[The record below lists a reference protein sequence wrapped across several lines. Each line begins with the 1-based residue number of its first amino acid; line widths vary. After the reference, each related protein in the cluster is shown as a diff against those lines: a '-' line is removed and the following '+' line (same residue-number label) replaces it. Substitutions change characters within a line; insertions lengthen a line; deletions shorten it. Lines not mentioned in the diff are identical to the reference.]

1 MPASG
6 KRQRWDLLV
15 TATKELSGEAA
26 LPLAVRPSVESDVP
40 AMLAIYEHHVRHGQS
55 DLDAEFMAPDP
66 LRDDDIKRRRKNMLR
81 HRLPHLVAER
91 GGAVVGYA
99 YAVPFRKRPAY
110 RYAVKHSI
118 YVHPDHLHSGIGRA
132 LLPALVDACT
142 QAGFRQMF
150 AYVDAINVASRN
162 LHEAFSFRLV
172 GVLEGVGLKF
182 GRWTDSVLM
191 QRALGPGADE
201 PPAYSRTT

>member
-1 MPASG
+1 MVPEG
-6 KRQRWDLLV
+6 LLV
-15 TATKELSGEAA
+15 TATKEFLETTV
-26 LPLAVRPSVESDVP
+26 LPMAVRPSVESDVP

-55 DLDAEFMAPDP
+55 ELDAEFMAPDP

-81 HRLPHLVAER
+81 RRLPHLVAER

-118 YVHPDHLHSGIGRA
+118 YVHPGHLHSGIGRA
-132 LLPALVDACT
+132 LLPALIDACT
-142 QAGFRQMF
+142 QEGFRQMF
-150 AYVDAINVASRN
+150 AYIDASNMASRN
-162 LHEAFSFRLV
+162 LHEAFDFRLV

-182 GRWTDSVLM
+182 GQWTDTVLM
-191 QRALGPGADE
+191 QRPLGPGASE